1 MLNVFGNEVRFLN
14 TTITTANHTRFSL
27 KNKNFVKFILR
38 FIGLPHF
45 GARLRAFYL
54 NSLLDQLIPESKI
67 LDAGCGIG
75 LNSFLAARKG
85 HIVTGIDNDSE
96 KIVLAKKMLSRS
108 NYPNVSFLK
117 NDVTK
122 LQFTNKSFNCVMCIE
137 VLEHIEDDR
146 KAIQEISRILNDDGL
161 FIVSV
166 PGIGVISRLNQHHK
180 HHVREGYSLPELKK
194 KLGEADL
201 RIKKVVKIEHT
212 YLGLAVRFL
221 NDEIHQRSLLIT
233 TLLFPLFLPLAIFDG
248 YLPEL
253 IAPNN
258 WIIVA
263 KKTTGALSGSKS
275 SR

>member
-14 TTITTANHTRFSL
+14 TTITTANHTKFSL
-27 KNKNFVKFILR
+27 KNKNFVKFILK

-54 NSLLDQLIPESKI
+54 NSLLDQLIPESKV

-75 LNSFLAARKG
+75 LNAFLAARKG

-122 LQFTNKSFNCVMCIE
+122 LQFTNKSFDCVICIE
-137 VLEHIEDDR
+137 VLEHIENDR
-146 KAIQEISRILNDDGL
+146 KAIQEISKILNEDGL
-161 FIVSV
+161 LIVSV

-201 RIKKVVKIEHT
+201 RIKKVIKIEHT

-221 NDEIHQRSLLIT
+221 NDEIHQRSLFIT

-248 YLPEL
+248 YLP
-253 IAPNN
+253 
-258 WIIVA
+258 
-263 KKTTGALSGSKS
+263 
-275 SR
+275 

>member
-75 LNSFLAARKG
+75 LNAFLAARKG

-122 LQFTNKSFNCVMCIE
+122 LQFTNKSFDCVICIE
-137 VLEHIEDDR
+137 VLEHIKNDR
-146 KAIQEISRILNDDGL
+146 KAIQEISKILNEDGL
-161 FIVSV
+161 LIVSV